1 MSPETVLLLSFLA
14 LLGAVGLLFL
24 MIFRLNNTAR
34 RLRQA
39 VEAAASARDR
49 ASVLLTITEAVN
61 SSLSMEEVLNLA
73 LTHCGR
79 LVGATAGALYLLR
92 TGRSELTREA
102 SFGLA
107 HHARAATRELDEE
120 PIRGALTQDRQ
131 NIVDLAERDAPGL
144 EGGGHPPHALVLPV
158 QRSGQLMGA
167 MELYL
172 LNRPV
177 LTLEQI
183 DLVHGVAAQAATA
196 IRHAQLFRE
205 QEETGLTDELTHL
218 PNRRYL
224 AQRYLQ
230 EMQRSRRHHKPMAFL
245 MLDIDHFKLV
255 NDRHGHLVGD
265 QVLAELGRILA
276 ASVRESDVCARYGGE
291 EFAAILHETSVQGAE
306 VMAERL
312 RQRVEANT
320 FPAGLKL
327 TVSVGVAATDNIERF
342 GTLIEEADAAL
353 YRAKEGGRNRVCLA
367 EIPAAEVETATP

>member
-1 MSPETVLLLSFLA
+1 MSQETVLVLSFVA
-14 LLGAVGLLFL
+14 LLCAVGLLFVML
-24 MIFRLNNTAR
+24 LRLQNTAR
-34 RLRQA
+34 QLRQA

-49 ASVLLTITEAVN
+49 ASVLLTVTEAVN

-79 LVGATAGALYLLR
+79 LVGASAGALYLMR
-92 TGRSELTREA
+92 PDRSELTREA

-107 HHARAATRELDEE
+107 HHARAATRRLDQE
-120 PIRGALTQDRQ
+120 PTRSALAQERQ
-131 NIVDLAERDAPGL
+131 SVVELAERDAPGL
-144 EGGGHPPHALVLPV
+144 EGGGHPGHALVLPV

-172 LNRPV
+172 LNQPEI
-177 LTLEQI
+177 TPEQM
-183 DLVHGVAAQAATA
+183 DLLYGVAAQTATA

-230 EMQRSRRHHKPMAFL
+230 EMQRSRRYHKPMAFL
-245 MLDIDHFKLV
+245 MLDIDHFKEV
-255 NDRHGHLVGD
+255 NDSHGHLIGD

-291 EFAAILHETSVQGAE
+291 EFAAILHEASVEGAQI
-306 VMAERL
+306 MAERL
-312 RQRVEANT
+312 RQGVEAHT

-327 TVSVGVAATDNIERF
+327 SVSVGIAATDNPERF
-342 GTLIEEADAAL
+342 GTLIEEADSAL
-353 YRAKEGGRNRVCLA
+353 YRAKEAGRNRVALA
-367 EIPAAEVETATP
+367 QIPSAEVETATP